1 MLRKWGLFIVGL
13 ALILGGSYLAHA
25 VQTSG
30 GVTLKDVRFAGDP
43 IAGEGGLTQSGL
55 LYVPASATAAHP
67 APAVLASHG
76 YINTREM
83 QSPFAIEL
91 ARRGFVVL
99 AMDMIGHGY
108 SDGAVGQSK
117 DLGGPAALRYL
128 QSLPF
133 VDKSNIGLEGHS
145 MGGVPVMT
153 AAASQPDGY
162 KAIVL
167 EGSTPAFL
175 GAKSPANPKDLA
187 VVFGRFDEFA
197 PLMWGVP
204 KGSQVANSPKLARV
218 FGVPGPVIVG
228 KIYGVIADGSARVLE
243 NPPVTHPWEHFSYA
257 GVGGAV
263 DWFQK
268 TLTGEANPLA
278 PGDQIWLWK
287 DIGTGIA
294 FAGFVCLLI
303 GAFELLLMLP
313 VFASLNQPAQA
324 PAQRR
329 GGKWWLAFLLT
340 AAVPALT
347 FYPLMKL
354 GNLFFPMR
362 LFPQYIQ
369 NQLVVWA
376 LVNALITLVLSLALR
391 GGKPAFTTDWPKS
404 AAIAAATIAV
414 GYLSLVLVEAVFRV
428 DYRFWVLGLKPLD
441 GRHAL
446 MAIPYLVL
454 WAVFF
459 LVALRALAAN
469 LAVKGE
475 GFMVQ
480 AGAWKL
486 AMSLG
491 FVVLLVVEYATL
503 LQTGLLLTPGEPL
516 NTIVAIQFVPLLATV
531 GAIAA
536 VTYRR
541 TNSYVPGALICALLL
556 SWYVTAGTATHWY
569 PGFKLPAPA
578 ASRSK

>member
-1 MLRKWGLFIVGL
+1 MLRKWGFFILGL
-13 ALILGGSYLAHA
+13 ALILGGSFLAHT
-25 VQTSG
+25 VQTAG
-30 GVTLKDVRFAGDP
+30 GVVLKDVRFAGDN
-43 IAGEGGLTQSGL
+43 GLTQAGL

-99 AMDMIGHGY
+99 AMDMVGHGY
-108 SDGAVGQSK
+108 SEGSVKLGPGQ

-133 VDKSNIGLEGHS
+133 VDKANIGLEGHS
-145 MGGVPVMT
+145 MGGVPIAT

-162 KAIVL
+162 KAIVF

-175 GAKSPANPKDLA
+175 GAKSPPKLNNLA
-187 VVFGRFDEFA
+187 VVFGQYDEFA

-204 KGSQVANSPKLARV
+204 KGSLVATSKKLAKV
-218 FGVPGPVIVG
+218 FGVESPVLVG
-228 KIYGVIADGSARVLE
+228 KIYGSIADGSARVLE
-243 NPPVTHPWEHFSYA
+243 NPPVTHPWEHFSRA

-268 TLTGEANPLA
+268 TLKGEANPMA
-278 PGDQIWLWK
+278 PDDQIWLWK
-287 DIGTGIA
+287 EIGTGIG
-294 FAGFVCLLI
+294 FVGFVCLLI
-303 GAFELLLMLP
+303 GTFEGLLTTPM
-313 VFASLNQPAQA
+313 FASLNVPAQPSA
-324 PAQRR
+324 EGR
-329 GGKWWLAFLLT
+329 GGRWWLAAVLT
-340 AAVPALT
+340 AAIPALS

-354 GNLFFPMR
+354 GNLFFPMQ
-362 LFPQYIQ
+362 LFPQSIQ
-369 NQLVVWA
+369 NQLIVWA
-376 LVNALITLVLSLALR
+376 LANALISLLLSLVLK
-391 GGKPAFTTDWPKS
+391 GGKPSFTTDWPKS
-404 AAIAAATIAV
+404 AGIAVATIAV
-414 GYLSLVLVEAVFRV
+414 GYLSLVIVDAVFKV

-441 GRHAL
+441 GRHAV

-454 WAVFF
+454 WAAFF

-475 GFMVQ
+475 GFMMQ

-491 FVVLLVVEYATL
+491 FIVLLVVEYATL
-503 LQTGLLLTPGEPL
+503 FRTGLLFTPSEPL
-516 NTIVAIQFVPLLATV
+516 NTIVAIQFVPLLAVV

-569 PGFKLPAPA
+569 PGFKVPTPA
-578 ASRSK
+578 AARAR

>member
-1 MLRKWGLFIVGL
+1 MV
-13 ALILGGSYLAHA
+13 
-25 VQTSG
+25 
-30 GVTLKDVRFAGDP
+30 
-43 IAGEGGLTQSGL
+43 
-55 LYVPASATAAHP
+55 
-67 APAVLASHG
+67 
-76 YINTREM
+76 
-83 QSPFAIEL
+83 
-91 ARRGFVVL
+91 
-99 AMDMIGHGY
+99 GHGY
-108 SDGAVGQSK
+108 SGGAVGQSK

-133 VDKSNIGLEGHS
+133 VDKANIGLEGHS

-175 GAKSPANPKDLA
+175 GAKSPANPKNLA
-187 VVFGRFDEFA
+187 IVFGQFDEFA

-204 KGSQVANSPKLARV
+204 KGSLVANSPKLAKV

-228 KIYGVIADGSARVLE
+228 KIYGVIADGSARLLE

-268 TLTGEANPLA
+268 TLAGEANPMA

-287 DIGTGIA
+287 DIGTAIG

-303 GAFELLLMLP
+303 GAFELLLTLP

-324 PAQRR
+324 AAERR

-354 GNLFFPMR
+354 GNLFFPMQ

-404 AAIAAATIAV
+404 AGIAVATIAI
-414 GYLSLVLVEAVFRV
+414 GYLSLVIVDAVFKV

-491 FVVLLVVEYATL
+491 FIVLLVVEYATL
-503 LQTGLLLTPGEPL
+503 FRTGLLLTPSEPL
-516 NTIVAIQFVPLLATV
+516 NTIVAIQFVPLLATF

>member
-1 MLRKWGLFIVGL
+1 MLRKWGFLILGL
-13 ALILGGSYLAHA
+13 VLILGGSYLASA
-25 VQTSG
+25 IQTSG
-30 GVTLKDVRFAGDP
+30 GVVLKDVRFAGDD
-43 IAGEGGLTQSGL
+43 GLTQSGL
-55 LYVPASATAAHP
+55 LYVPKSATAATP

-99 AMDMIGHGY
+99 AMDMVGHGY
-108 SDGAVGQSK
+108 SDGAVKLGPGQ

-133 VDKSNIGLEGHS
+133 VDKTNIGLEGHS
-145 MGGVPVMT
+145 MGGVPIAT

-162 KAIVL
+162 KAIVF

-175 GAKSPANPKDLA
+175 GAQTPPNLHNLA
-187 VVFGRFDEFA
+187 VVFGQYDEFA
-197 PLMWGVP
+197 PLMWGEP
-204 KGSQVANSPKLARV
+204 KGSLVANSKKLAKV
-218 FGVPGPVIVG
+218 FGVEGPVLVG
-228 KIYGVIADGSARVLE
+228 KIYGAIGDGSARVLE
-243 NPPVTHPWEHFSYA
+243 NPPVTHPWEHFSRA

-268 TLTGEANPLA
+268 TLTGEANPLPA
-278 PGDQIWLWK
+278 ADQIWLWK
-287 DIGTGIA
+287 DIGTGIG
-294 FAGFVCLLI
+294 FVGFVCLLL
-303 GAFELLLMLP
+303 GTFELLMTTSL
-313 VFASLNQPAQA
+313 FASLNQA
-324 PAQRR
+324 PQPVADRR
-329 GGKWWLAFLLT
+329 GLKWWLAFVLT

-347 FYPLMKL
+347 FYPVMKV
-354 GNLFFPMR
+354 GVLFFPMQ
-362 LFPQYIQ
+362 LFPQSIQ

-376 LVNALITLVLSLALR
+376 LANALITVLLSLVLR
-391 GGKPAFTTDWPKS
+391 GGKPTFTNDWAKS
-404 AAIAAATIAV
+404 AGIAAATMAV
-414 GYLSLVLVEAVFRV
+414 GYLSIVAVDAVFKV
-428 DYRFWVLGLKPLD
+428 DYRFWVLGLKPFD
-441 GRHAL
+441 ARHAL
-446 MAIPYLVL
+446 MAIPYLIP
-454 WAVFF
+454 WTVFF
-459 LVALRALAAN
+459 LVALRALCAN

-475 GFMVQ
+475 GFMFQ

-503 LQTGLLLTPGEPL
+503 FQTGLLFTPKEPL
-516 NTIVAIQFVPLLATV
+516 NTIVAIQFVPLLATI

-569 PGFKLPAPA
+569 PGFKLPTAGA
-578 ASRSK
+578 ARSR